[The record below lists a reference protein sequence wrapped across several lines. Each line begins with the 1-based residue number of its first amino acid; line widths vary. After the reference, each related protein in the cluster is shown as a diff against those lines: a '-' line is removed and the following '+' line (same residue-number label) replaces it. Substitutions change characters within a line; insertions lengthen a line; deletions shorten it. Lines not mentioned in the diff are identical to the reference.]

1 MSYDL
6 SKQFFSE
13 QRLAANRTDRD
24 ASDSLP
30 LDLDGP
36 RTVALPTASCH
47 IGIQTHFYPVCLW
60 IRQHTA
66 SRAEPASAVRCAMQ
80 RVRLDECNSAGAI
93 QRILP
98 SGHRPEK
105 SHESQERPK
114 CLADTSHELS
124 RSVDY
129 EAQETG
135 SYSTPFSRA
144 RVIETKGSSK

>member
-13 QRLAANRTDRD
+13 QRLAASRTDRD

-47 IGIQTHFYPVCLW
+47 IGIQTHFYPVCFW

-66 SRAEPASAVRCAMQ
+66 SRAEPASAVRCVQ
-80 RVRLDECNSAGAI
+80 CSEYDLTSAI
-93 QRILP
+93 QRVQFSEYCPVDIVQR
-98 SGHRPEK
+98 SRTRVKNG
-105 SHESQERPK
+105 
-114 CLADTSHELS
+114 LS
-124 RSVDY
+124 VWQTQ
-129 EAQETG
+129 AMN
-135 SYSTPFSRA
+135 
-144 RVIETKGSSK
+144 